1 MTRRLV
7 LGFVALVL
15 LLVAVLGF
23 VRNVNLLANLRAHDA
38 AHATSQARIL
48 LDLAQTADAAGRPLD
63 SAALAQVV
71 ANAERLEVR
80 RGDVLEAT
88 ASGSGFEEGEGR
100 DRPVRAS
107 ASSGDLTVRVVES
120 AAGWREVLAV
130 DLAPLTAILLL
141 AVLAAAAAGWLM
153 ARWFARPFT
162 RLASAA
168 AMLGRGRFDLDLPRT
183 RVPEVQAVAAALEA
197 SAAALR
203 DRMAREQQFSVH
215 ASHVLRTPLTSMR
228 LGLDELSHSRLDADA
243 LEATRRCQA
252 AVEELDS
259 VVADLVGM
267 TRRGALMSGAEVPLR
282 ELAASLAQQWADGL
296 LGLGRGFT
304 AAVEGDLDLTLTPGP
319 VEYVLDVLL
328 EQARTEARE
337 EARGE
342 GAGPVRLV
350 LVGAPAV
357 VRLEVSGIR
366 PPPREDG
373 GPAPD
378 PTGRLEQARSLVRSL
393 GGRMEPRPG
402 GDGVSVLLPPR

>member
-23 VRNVNLLANLRAHDA
+23 VRNVNLLGNLRAHDA
-38 AHATSQARIL
+38 AHATSQARVL
-48 LDLAQTADAAGRPLD
+48 LDLVQTAEDAGRPLD
-63 SAALAQVV
+63 SAALAELVDD
-71 ANAERLEVR
+71 AERLEVR
-80 RGDVLEAT
+80 RGDVLEAA
-88 ASGSGFEEGEGR
+88 ASGPAFEVGDGR
-100 DRPVRAS
+100 DRAVEAS
-107 ASSGDLTVRVVES
+107 ASAGDLTVRVVES

-130 DLAPLTAILLL
+130 DLPTLTAILLL
-141 AVLAAAAAGWLM
+141 AVLAAAATGWLM

-162 RLASAA
+162 RLAAA
-168 AMLGRGRFDLDLPRT
+168 AGMLGRGRFDLDLPRT

-215 ASHVLRTPLTSMR
+215 ASHVLRTPLTRMR
-228 LGLDELSHSRLDADA
+228 LGLDELSHSGLDAEA
-243 LEATRRCQA
+243 VEATRRCQA
-252 AVEELDS
+252 AADELDS
-259 VVADLVGM
+259 VVADLVAM
-267 TRRGALMSGAEVPLR
+267 TRRGALMSGAEVPLQ

-296 LGLGRGFT
+296 LGLGRGFS

-328 EQARTEARE
+328 EQARTEARDQP
-337 EARGE
+337 RGD

-357 VRLEVSGIR
+357 VRLEVSGIS
-366 PPPREDG
+366 PPPREDRG
-373 GPAPD
+373 DASD